1 MTKYIK
7 TGVSFMNREITEGF
21 FILNGRV
28 MPSVEADKLPEG
40 LPRTIYEVLR
50 VTSGIPVFLE
60 RHIER
65 LESSARL
72 VNSTVSA
79 IRQGLTESINELIKI
94 NGHPEKNIKI
104 LVYNLDNAT
113 PDYMAYFIKSSYPTE
128 EEYINGVHAILL
140 HEERTNP
147 NAKIVNSSYKER
159 VAEAMSEAK
168 AYEALL
174 VNNMN
179 EITEGSRTNVFFVR
193 EGEILTAPKG
203 NVLIGITRVCV
214 MELCEKLRIK
224 VSEIPVTV
232 DMLKDI
238 DGLFMSGTSPK
249 LLPISTIGDMAF
261 ESTSNPVIGA
271 LMKGYDD
278 MLAEYVDKK
287 RIG

>member
-1 MTKYIK
+1 
-7 TGVSFMNREITEGF
+7 MNSEITESF
-21 FILNGRV
+21 FILNSRT
-28 MPSVEADKLPEG
+28 MPSVEADKLPQSTS
-40 LPRTIYEVLR
+40 RTIYEVLR

-60 RHIER
+60 RHLER

-72 VNSTVSA
+72 VNSSVA
-79 IRQGLTESINELIKI
+79 VIRQGLTESINELIKT
-94 NGHPEKNIKI
+94 NGHPDKNIKI

-113 PDYMAYFIKSSYPTE
+113 PDYMAFFIKSSYPSE
-128 EEYINGVHAILL
+128 EEYKNGVHAILI

-174 VNNMN
+174 VNNRN
-179 EITEGSRTNVFFVR
+179 EITEGSRSNVFFVR
-193 EGEILTAPKG
+193 GDEVLTAPKG

-214 MELCEKLRIK
+214 MELCEKLGIK
-224 VSEIPVTV
+224 VSEIPICV

-261 ESTSNPVIGA
+261 ESASNPVIRA

-278 MLAEYVDKK
+278 MLSEYIYKK